1 MIQVEPETSEI
12 ERQYLINVL
21 VHLMFIQRK
30 YFYYNILEI
39 PD

>member
-12 ERQYLINVL
+12 ERQYLINVS